1 MWCILPQHWSALPRR
16 AACTHVAPKG
26 SQLCWCKYILTL
38 KLSFLGVQSFDLI
51 PQRNLF
57 CYKNNNF
64 QLIIDGRWLASSLS
78 MSWQRRKQDS
88 HVQCFCYLTSCDY
101 YFIPVTDSSV
111 PIPNL
116 DTSSFWSWSIY
127 WAETWQDFWKNMVL
141 AQHNCK
147 KLGNIF

>member
-26 SQLCWCKYILTL
+26 SQLCWCKYILTR
-38 KLSFLGVQSFDLI
+38 KLSFLGVQSFDMI

-88 HVQCFCYLTSCDY
+88 HVRTVFLLPNMPVITTSYQWQIALCPFQIWTQVHFGPGA
-101 YFIPVTDSSV
+101 FIGQKPDK
-111 PIPNL
+111 IFGRIWCL
-116 DTSSFWSWSIY
+116 HSIIV
-127 WAETWQDFWKNMVL
+127 KS
-141 AQHNCK
+141 
-147 KLGNIF
+147 